1 MAPSKTEKKSGAAKV
16 SGGSAKKSGGAKTA
30 APAKTEG
37 RHFTPRKALAKKDES
52 KLAAVT
58 EAFAN
63 DTPEVIS
70 WTERYGRKVLK
81 HQAGLRATPAPIP
94 PEIGPEKAAKV
105 RELLGVVDAPPAS
118 EASEN
123 GGSEATASA

>member
-1 MAPSKTEKKSGAAKV
+1 MAPKTEKKSGAAKV
-16 SGGSAKKSGGAKTA
+16 SGGSAKKGGGKTA
-30 APAKTEG
+30 TPAKTEG
-37 RHFTPRKALAKKDES
+37 RHFTPRKALAKKEEA

-81 HQAGLRATPAPIP
+81 HQSGLRATPAPIP